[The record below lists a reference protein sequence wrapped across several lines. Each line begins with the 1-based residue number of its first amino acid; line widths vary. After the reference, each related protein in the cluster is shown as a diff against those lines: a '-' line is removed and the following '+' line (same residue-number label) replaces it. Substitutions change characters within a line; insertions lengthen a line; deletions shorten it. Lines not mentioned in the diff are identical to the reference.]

1 MYRLYI
7 VLWFFSRS
15 LQPTRYPYKRVQGR
29 LDLGNIEV
37 YRGGTPLLPWH
48 ISLADKDHLLR

>member
-1 MYRLYI
+1 MYSLYI

-15 LQPTRYPYKRVQGR
+15 FQLTLYPNNRIQGR

-37 YRGGTPLLPWH
+37 HRGCTPLLPWH
-48 ISLADKDHLLR
+48 ISLADKDHLLK